1 MVRSGRSSVRVK
13 KIQPVNEIICEI
25 VKQAEEQITN
35 EQGFLDENRRKTS
48 F

>member
-1 MVRSGRSSVRVK
+1 MAGQSVSLVK
-13 KIQPVNEIICEI
+13 KIQPVNEIISEI

-35 EQGFLDENRRKTS
+35 EQSFLMKTRRRTD